1 VALSDTDLERR
12 LRDLRGRGDDLP
24 PAPPDLAR
32 IVRARHR
39 RQRRTELLK
48 LVAAGVALAL
58 LVVGAAR
65 LAASLDAQ
73 RSGNADASEE
83 APRWAGQ
90 VLYEQPTRGSLAGDE
105 EWVAGLADREL
116 VPSDPAQVA
125 STGELPDTAIQER
138 AVAFAGDVPGERVA
152 LVVAR
157 LWGGRVVQAWFT
169 GLRGAEPD
177 EMTMTLLRDAP
188 STGPLSLLDLL
199 DAAPPRYVL
208 VVVAFPGDEIEL
220 MTGRTVTATGKTLG
234 RWEPVPTEDGVG
246 AVSLDVPVI
255 WLQDNAQVRIAHDG
269 EYTAAFAPRLSERA
283 AGVEERSSVDLAAL
297 PDPRGV
303 RGVVH
308 ESVVWEAVHYLV
320 SRFGSH
326 PGEMGLTLLAG
337 GPAEGVATSTLLV
350 GATLPS
356 GATVGFLAAY
366 PNDLPNPVATRVA
379 VTMTATA
386 PAGTALPDRVFAMGL
401 ADVFIVSGPAAGARA
416 EIYDAGGTLI
426 GTVPLVDGAGAG
438 PLPAQRP
445 ALVRILDA
453 SGALVTP
460 APVTAPGD

>member
-12 LRDLRGRGDDLP
+12 LRELRVRADDLP
-24 PAPPDLAR
+24 PAPTDLAR
-32 IVRARHR
+32 IIRARHR
-39 RQRRTELLK
+39 RQRRTELLR
-48 LVAAGVALAL
+48 LAAAGVAVAL
-58 LVVGAAR
+58 LVISVPRLTSSLGTQRAAT
-65 LAASLDAQ
+65 
-73 RSGNADASEE
+73 ADPSEE

-90 VLYEQPTRGSLAGDE
+90 VLYEQPTRGSLADDE
-105 EWVAGLADREL
+105 DWVAGLADREL
-116 VPSDPAQVA
+116 VPSDPAEVA
-125 STGELPDTAIQER
+125 STGELPDSAIQER

-157 LWGGRVVQAWFT
+157 LWGGRVIQAWFT
-169 GLRGAEPD
+169 GPRGAEPD

-199 DAAPPRYVL
+199 DAAPPRHVL
-208 VVVAFPGDEIEL
+208 VVVAFPGDEVEI
-220 MTGRTVTATGKTLG
+220 MTGRTVTATGETLG
-234 RWEPVPTEDGVG
+234 RWEPVPTENGVG
-246 AVSLDVPVI
+246 SVSLDVPVI

-269 EYTAAFAPRLSERA
+269 EYTAAFAPRLSGRA
-283 AGVEERSSVDLAAL
+283 AAVEERSSVDLAAL

-308 ESVVWEAVHYLV
+308 EAVMWQAVHYLV
-320 SRFGSH
+320 GRFGSH
-326 PGEMGLTLLAG
+326 PEEMGLTLLAG

-366 PNDLPNPVATRVA
+366 PNALPNPVATRVS
-379 VTMTATA
+379 VTMTTTA
-386 PAGTALPDRVFAMGL
+386 PAGTTLLDRVFAMGL
-401 ADVFIVSGPAAGARA
+401 ADAFIVSGPPAGAQA

-426 GTVPLVDGAGAG
+426 GAVPLVDGAAAG
-438 PLPAQRP
+438 PLPTQQPAQ
-445 ALVRILDA
+445 VRILDG
-453 SGALVTP
+453 SGALVTA